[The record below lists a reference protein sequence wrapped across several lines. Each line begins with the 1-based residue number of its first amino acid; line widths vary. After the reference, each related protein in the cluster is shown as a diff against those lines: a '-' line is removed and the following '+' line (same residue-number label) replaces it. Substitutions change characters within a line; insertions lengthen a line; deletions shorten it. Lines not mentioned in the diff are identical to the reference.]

1 MNEVSFGSTVD
12 KGLGFNGFLFL
23 WLSHRIGKEMFID
36 WAPILANNT
45 EEMVSDLD
53 IEAGRFTENPPSL
66 IPVWG

>member
-1 MNEVSFGSTVD
+1 MKEVSSSSVD
-12 KGLGFNGFLFL
+12 EGLGLMVFLFL
-23 WLSHRIGKEMFID
+23 WHSHRIGRGMFID

-45 EEMVSDLD
+45 EEMVSNLD